1 MPRFT
6 SHASRLF
13 GLYELA
19 AFWSQIVFIRA
30 DFAIVCN
37 CLQLFDLT
45 LDGLA

>member
-19 AFWSQIVFIRA
+19 AFWSQIVFFWA
-30 DFAIVCN
+30 DFRI
-37 CLQLFDLT
+37 LFDLM